1 MQPFKRNHLQHAL
14 AVSSWMQAQ
23 NAVGGQ
29 DPRSVVMEITRGEQT
44 VRLLPQFDA
53 ETENG
58 MVFVNQLSPGVTG
71 FVGWYPYPPK
81 GWPIAQN
88 KITFKEFARRSGLRT
103 PAWSR
108 NIEDVKGAVLVKREV
123 SSLGAGQR
131 GPFMMA
137 KPPAP
142 RVDLRLADNEFC
154 EQFIVG
160 QLLKAWYWCD
170 ELAVVEVV
178 NMPSVQGDG
187 QSTVRQLMQALTGR
201 MDLEPSEAL
210 LSIQGVSVDDVL
222 RLGRSV
228 IVDYQFLALSNPS
241 LYADYNCRE
250 RIRGTPF
257 EAQLQQ
263 AGRLCWAEVPE
274 TSRGVGAAMT
284 LDGVIDAQGKVWFL
298 EVNCNPRL
306 HPAFYAPM
314 LSSLLPPPATQSNP
328 ES

>member
-14 AVSSWMQAQ
+14 AVSAWMREH

-29 DPRSVVMEITRGEQT
+29 DPLNLVMEIAQGDKT
-44 VRLLPQFDA
+44 VRLFPQFDA
-53 ETENG
+53 ESDIGT
-58 MVFVNQLSPGVTG
+58 VFVNQLSPGVIG

-88 KITFKEFARRSGLRT
+88 KLAFKEFARRSGLRT

-108 NIEDVKGAVLVKREV
+108 NVDEVKGPVLVKREV

-137 KPPAP
+137 KPPGP
-142 RVDLRLADNEFC
+142 RADICLAADEFC
-154 EQFIVG
+154 EQFITG

-178 NMPSVQGDG
+178 NMPTVQGNG
-187 QSTVRQLMQALTGR
+187 QSTVRQLFQSLTKRTDLAL
-201 MDLEPSEAL
+201 PEAL
-210 LSIQGVSVDDVL
+210 LRIQGVVADDVL
-222 RLGRSV
+222 RQGRSL
-228 IVDYQFLALSNPS
+228 IVDYQYLAQSNPS
-241 LYADYNCRE
+241 LYADYNCRGP
-250 RIRGTPF
+250 IRGTPF
-257 EAQLQQ
+257 EAQLKQ

-274 TSRGVGAAMT
+274 ATRGIGAAMT
-284 LDGVIDAQGKVWFL
+284 IDGVVDADGRAWFL

-314 LSSLLPPPATQSNP
+314 LDAIFLEPKLKSPQ
-328 ES
+328 

>member
-14 AVSSWMQAQ
+14 AVSTWMREH

-29 DPRSVVMEITRGEQT
+29 DPRSLVMEVTQGEKT

-53 ETENG
+53 ETETG

-108 NIEDVKGAVLVKREV
+108 NMEDVKGAVLVKREV

-137 KPPAP
+137 KPPAA
-142 RVDLRLADNEFC
+142 RADLRLAANEFC
-154 EQFIVG
+154 EQFITG

-178 NMPSVQGDG
+178 NMPAVQGNG
-187 QSTVRQLMQALTGR
+187 QNTVRQLAQTLAKRTDLALP
-201 MDLEPSEAL
+201 DEL
-210 LSIQGVSVDDVL
+210 LRIQGVAPDDVL
-222 RLGRSV
+222 RQGRSL
-228 IVDYQFLALSNPS
+228 IVDYQYLAQSNPS
-241 LYADYNCRE
+241 LYADYNCRD

-263 AGRLCWAEVPE
+263 AGQLCWAEVPE
-274 TSRGVGAAMT
+274 ETRGIGAAMT
-284 LDGVIDAQGKVWFL
+284 LDGVVDADGKVWFL

-314 LSSLLPPPATQSNP
+314 LDAIFLQPQPKSLQ
-328 ES
+328 